1 MKSHQHKKKTLFFF
15 TINMSTLLLKIYK
28 VSAQATGF
36 AAPNEI
42 TTKKKERKMK
52 TPTGG
57 KYRKTNAVLHVSR
70 KSVKG

>member
-15 TINMSTLLLKIYK
+15 TINMSRLLLKIYK
-28 VSAQATGF
+28 VSAPATGF

-42 TTKKKERKMK
+42 TTKKERKMK